1 MKIKYKRINNKKKK
15 RVDEILNV
23 DNCDKVITICDYQ
36 INRSDMECLSSG
48 DVVEIENL
56 NVLGLNDADNLN
68 LLNYLL
74 NKNIIV
80 KIGGVGT
87 LDNNK
92 LNLIETLF
100 AYEKQKLIDT
110 MNRGKDIAKENG
122 NYREG
127 RKKTYTQEVEEYV
140 VKLLNR
146 GNSYREIT
154 KMTGV
159 SISTISRIRNNN
171 LSKIEKVMQ

>member
-23 DNCDKVITICDYQ
+23 DNYDKIITICDYQ
-36 INRSDMECLSSG
+36 INKSDIECLSGG
-48 DVVEIENL
+48 DIVEIENL

-80 KIGGVGT
+80 NIGGIGT
-87 LDNNK
+87 LDDVK
-92 LNLIETLF
+92 LNLIEALF
-100 AYEKQKLIDT
+100 TYEKQKLIDV

-127 RKKTYTQEVEEYV
+127 RKKTYTREVEEYV

>member
-1 MKIKYKRINNKKKK
+1 MKVKYKRINNKKKK
-15 RVDEILNV
+15 RVNEILNA
-23 DNCDKVITICDYQ
+23 DSCDKVITICDYQ
-36 INRSDMECLSSG
+36 INKSDFECLSSG
-48 DVVEIENL
+48 DIVEIENL
-56 NVLGLNDADNLN
+56 NVLGLNDVDNLD
-68 LLNYLL
+68 LLNYLSNL
-74 NKNIIV
+74 NIIV
-80 KIGGVGT
+80 NIGGIGA

-110 MNRGKDIAKENG
+110 MNRGKDVAKENG

-127 RKKTYTQEVEEYV
+127 RKKTYTREVEEYV

-171 LSKIEKVMQ
+171 LSKIEKVIQ

>member
-1 MKIKYKRINNKKKK
+1 MKVKYERINGKKKK
-15 RVDEILNV
+15 RVNEVLGV
-23 DNCDKVITICDYQ
+23 DSYDKVVVVNDYQ
-36 INRSDMECLSSG
+36 MNELDIRCLSDG
-48 DVVEIENL
+48 DIVEIESL
-56 NVLGLNDADNLN
+56 NVLGVNDADNLN
-68 LLNYLL
+68 LLSYLL

-80 KIGGVGT
+80 NIGGIGI

-127 RKKTYTQEVEEYV
+127 RKKTYTREVEEYV
-140 VKLLNR
+140 IKLLNR

>member
-1 MKIKYKRINNKKKK
+1 MKVKYKRINNKKKK
-15 RVDEILNV
+15 RVDEILNA
-23 DNCDKVITICDYQ
+23 DSCDKVITIYDYQ
-36 INRSDMECLSSG
+36 INKLDVECLSCG
-48 DVVEIENL
+48 DMVEIESL

-80 KIGGVGT
+80 NIGGIGA

-127 RKKTYTQEVEEYV
+127 RKKTYTREVEEYV

-171 LSKIEKVMQ
+171 LSKIEKVIQ